1 MTAALFVLTAVV
13 AIGDWFAVAQRFYRL
28 EYLLKPLTMALLLLA
43 TLSADVPVAKGWVLA
58 ALAFSLVGDIA
69 LMLSTERPGA
79 VDGAFLLGLAAFLA
93 AHICY
98 LAAFARTG
106 LHAVQL
112 VAGVLVVGGSAALTL
127 PRILQHVRRSA
138 GQEVMA
144 IVGAYAGMVGATAVL
159 ALGTAIPLT
168 AVGGLLFLASDT
180 TLAWD
185 RFVRRVP
192 HGELAVMV
200 TYHLAQLLIV
210 LGLVTS

>member
-1 MTAALFVLTAVV
+1 
-13 AIGDWFAVAQRFYRL
+13 
-28 EYLLKPLTMALLLLA
+28 MALLLLA

-79 VDGAFLLGLAAFLA
+79 VDGAFLLGLSAFLA

-106 LHAVQL
+106 RHAVQL

-159 ALGTAIPLT
+159 ALGTAVPLT

-180 TLAWD
+180 TLAWA

-210 LGLVTS
+210 LGLVTR